1 MIRVAHTGDT
11 HIAVNHKRWL
21 TLDRALRD
29 MTSQIADAHPDL
41 IVHAGDLGEPHPSA
55 QDLYCQAIFL
65 QRLAGICPV
74 VLVAG
79 NHDSVPHLDVLARVD
94 TDHPLWISTSP
105 DTLALMRGE
114 ILHLGDIDPSE
125 IESVDCVIHA
135 LPWTAK
141 ARVRSWYMQTT
152 GHAAPEEE
160 ADRIAQ
166 EFLSQMFMG
175 MRAERQAVN
184 YTGPSILLGH
194 LDVSGA
200 KLDSGQPNAA
210 AGMSVSVHDLA
221 QATTSATLL
230 GHIHAQQ
237 ELGDGE
243 GIWYSGSPC
252 RLSWGEAG
260 ADEKGWG
267 LLEFDSQNHVTH
279 EYMDIDSPRLWA
291 VEAEWGEEAETHP
304 TNPDAC
310 IGVWQFVKVPD
321 KPSLSDLLSED
332 IGPDDELRFRYH
344 VPDDQR
350 EAVKAIRAR
359 EVKGYWRGN
368 PENITYEPIV
378 EPTDHARAPEIASQ
392 TDPVDMLG
400 TWAEQDGRADRVTPV
415 VEEKVREIAA
425 ESGFSHGGHDGA
437 ALIEHTR
444 LRVHGIGRLRDV
456 DLQIPDG
463 ITAITGPNG
472 HGKSTLLR
480 SFLWGMHRKAPR
492 GRDTEPLGKWAMLS
506 DSHLILES
514 MNGVAITA
522 AHTLNGERKN
532 VAQSAVLTVDGQIL
546 NESGLVKEFDSQ
558 TGIYPDYDLYLASA
572 FAEQEGAGA
581 FRSASVAER
590 KAILRTALHLD
601 EIETLSEAAKGR
613 RKADEQSIAT
623 SQARIEDLSGADI
636 EALTKALGNA
646 VLEWEAWEAQIE
658 ELKPL
663 IAEARTGVAQAEAGH
678 RDVEKAREDYL
689 ERKRRIARLRLQEAE
704 AEEKRQHADEAGRL
718 LPDLK
723 LTLITGEQ
731 IQKEIDALIPDLREK
746 QTEIQRKRERWEE
759 NHRNLM
765 DTQNE
770 LAQDNA
776 ILERAEDIRAAAGEV
791 KATEVRLSGAEE
803 EIERLEREVERGRD
817 RVEAH
822 GKALARLERCANK
835 LATQEYADRSLQ
847 DVPCGGRGEFAG
859 CRFIVDAARAR
870 DAIAETRQAMVID
883 AWDLDLLATRDLDSS
898 IARLRAAKDEA
909 HVCRS
914 RLDAARAS
922 AADLPLLED
931 AEPRAKRLQE
941 KVDALTE
948 LEKTLTMTG
957 QALKSE
963 VARLEQERRGLEARL
978 VNHHPGG
985 LEQTRSHVAKV
996 EAEAAS
1002 LEDRRARLD
1011 GIRDELKLE
1020 EQGLGTEPSEQEALE
1035 ALHRARTRLADLE
1048 EDEARHRKAIE
1059 GVRVRIATLEEQ
1071 IRVAEDSARK
1081 RKDLEGEIA
1090 RLHQEAADWK
1100 FIETGY
1106 SKSGVQA
1113 LLMDAMG
1120 PAISERTNSILE
1132 EVGSEYRVQLT
1143 TTRMDSTGKRVLE
1156 DLDLLVTGGGL
1167 MPGATIGHL
1176 SPGQRVVVGLAF
1188 RLGLCL
1194 HCGGGGVSPWLLDEA
1209 DGGLD
1214 SENVRRYVPIIRA
1227 AMKVGGV
1234 SRVMFVTHRSES
1246 VEAADNILH
1255 VEEGRAKLEVRS

>member
-1 MIRVAHTGDT
+1 MTRVAHVSDT
-11 HIAVNHKRWL
+11 HIAVNHKRWP
-21 TLDRALRD
+21 TLHRALRD
-29 MTSQIADAHPDL
+29 MASQIADAHPDL

-55 QDLYCQAIFL
+55 NDLYSQAVFL
-65 QRLAGICPV
+65 QQLAGIAPV

-79 NHDSVPHLDVLARVD
+79 NHDSTQHLQVLARID

-105 DTLALMRGE
+105 DTLALMGGD
-114 ILHLGDIDPSE
+114 ILHLGDIDSSE

-141 ARVRSWYMQTT
+141 ARVRSWYLQST

-166 EFLSQMFMG
+166 EFLSQMFLG
-175 MRAERQAVN
+175 MRADREAVN

-210 AGMSVSVHDLA
+210 PGMSVSVHDLENA
-221 QATTSATLL
+221 RCDATLL
-230 GHIHAQQ
+230 GHIHARQAM
-237 ELGDGE
+237 ES

-252 RLSWGEAG
+252 RLGWGEAG
-260 ADEKGWG
+260 AESKGWNLVRWPGGDHRG
-267 LLEFDSQNHVTH
+267 LIVNEPQDVP
-279 EYMDIDSPRLWA
+279 SPRLWT
-291 VEAEWGEEAETHP
+291 VESTWEQGLGNDGESFVWHFDGHFDEALKRAG
-304 TNPDAC
+304 D
-310 IGVWQFVKVPD
+310 G
-321 KPSLSDLLSED
+321 
-332 IGPDDELRFRYH
+332 DELRFRYH
-344 VPDDQR
+344 VPEDQR
-350 EAVKAIRAR
+350 AGAAAAVERAVKA
-359 EVKGYWRGN
+359 VWSFGM
-368 PENITYEPIV
+368 ENVTVESIV

-392 TDPVDMLG
+392 SDPVDMLE
-400 TWAEQDGRADRVTPV
+400 TWAEQDGRPERVTDGV
-415 VEEKVREIAA
+415 KLKVREIAD
-425 ESGFSHGGHDGA
+425 ECGFHHGLGGHDGA

-1227 AMKVGGV
+1227 AMKVGKV
-1234 SRVMFVTHRSES
+1234 RSAIFVTHRSES
-1246 VEAADNILH
+1246 VEAADHVLH
-1255 VEEGRAKLEVRS
+1255 VEEGRARLEDRA